1 MRKNEYLFT
10 EEIFSNHEVQYIAA
24 CFCDGNFRVFVE
36 WNGGDYYF
44 KVRRVKGK
52 EYGTT
57 RSQLYWAAKNAERQA
72 RINDRNEAIAMRE
85 DIANY
90 YIETPDRMTDWGLLE
105 CIRR

>member
-1 MRKNEYLFT
+1 MRRNEYLFT

-36 WNGGDYYF
+36 WNNGDYYF

-57 RSQLYWAAKNAERQA
+57 KSQLYWAAKNAERQA
-72 RINDRNEAIAMRE
+72 RLNDRNEAIAMRD
-85 DIANY
+85 DIINY
-90 YIETPDRMTDWGLLE
+90 YQMTPEKMSDRGLME
-105 CIRR
+105 WKW